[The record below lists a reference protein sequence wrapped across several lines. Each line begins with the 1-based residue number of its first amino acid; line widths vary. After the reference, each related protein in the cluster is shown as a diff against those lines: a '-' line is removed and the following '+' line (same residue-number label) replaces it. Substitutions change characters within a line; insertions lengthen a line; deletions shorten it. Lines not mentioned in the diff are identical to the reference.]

1 MGTGQKVVIDTNVF
15 ISAFGWGGK
24 PLEVVELLEKGEIR
38 NGVSE
43 ETLNELTIAIS
54 YPKLAF
60 SRKTQSDILEFV
72 LAHSDMYE
80 SQEHL
85 AVASDPEDNK
95 IIECAAASNAKVIIT
110 GDKGL
115 LSLNHYREIN
125 ILTPEDFLKTR
136 RG

>member
-24 PLEVVELLEKGEIR
+24 PLEVIELLENGRIR
-38 NGVSE
+38 NCISE
-43 ETLNELTIAIS
+43 KTLKELIIAIS

-60 SRKTQSDILEFV
+60 SHKTQSDILEFV
-72 LAHSDMYE
+72 LAYSDMHE
-80 SQEHL
+80 PQEHV
-85 AVASDPEDNK
+85 AVARDPEDNK
-95 IIECAAASNAKVIIT
+95 IIECAAAAHAKVIIT

-115 LSLNHYREIN
+115 LSLNRYREIN
-125 ILTPEDFLKTR
+125 ILTPEDFLKTW

>member
-43 ETLNELTIAIS
+43 ETLNELIIAIS

-60 SRKTQSDILEFV
+60 SRKTQSAILEFV
-72 LAHSDMYE
+72 LAYSDMYE
-80 SQEHL
+80 PQERF

>member
-24 PLEVVELLEKGEIR
+24 PLEVIELLEKGEIR

-43 ETLNELTIAIS
+43 ETLNELIIAIS

-60 SRKTQSDILEFV
+60 SRKTQSDILKFV
-72 LAHSDMYE
+72 LAYSDMYE
-80 SQEHL
+80 PQEHL
-85 AVASDPEDNK
+85 A
-95 IIECAAASNAKVIIT
+95 AAHAKVIIT

-115 LSLNHYREIN
+115 LN
-125 ILTPEDFLKTR
+125 PDLKEANNE
-136 RG
+136 